1 MTTSAR
7 VLTSNSISTTST
19 GIIESDIAYVYDVI
33 LDESNEYSK
42 KQNLNCAGN
51 GAIRFRKLGDTSR
64 ADKDLKHAFPYDNN
78 IKTLPVRN
86 EQVEIVNLGG
96 VFYYKQLVITENPS
110 DTSAGVEIGQKFEP
124 ENDTSLNG
132 PQTYQNVQK
141 TGIARSNGN
150 STSQEY
156 DGWGEYYN
164 PNPYVHKLKLYEGDT
179 LIESRFGQSIRFS
192 GYNNTLK
199 KLAPTIVIRNREN
212 SENQNISTSN
222 SVTEDIN
229 KDGSVIVLS
238 SGENQ
243 LNFQPGILNDKGITN
258 FETTP
263 QTFKDYPSKLIGDQ
277 ILINSGRIIL
287 SSKSAEMILYSKK
300 TLGFIT
306 DSRVSFDVKL
316 GLRGTFGGNSF
327 LQFGEGKN
335 FEIFTNN
342 GKIQLGGV
350 DQDTNVE
357 PLVLGNKLIKVFED
371 LIDAITTQQYLTPSG
386 PSKPSPENKP
396 IFDSIKTRLKE
407 ILSKYNTTI

>member
-1 MTTSAR
+1 MSTNAR

-19 GIIESDIAYVYDVI
+19 GTIESDIAYVYDVI

-42 KQNLNCAGN
+42 KENLNCAGN

-86 EQVEIVNLGG
+86 EQIEIVNLGG

-110 DTSAGVEIGQKFEP
+110 DTSAGVEIGQKFAP

-212 SENQNISTSN
+212 SENQNISTAN

-243 LNFQPGILNDKGITN
+243 LNFQPGSVDDKGKSDFTTKPES
-258 FETTP
+258 FEN
-263 QTFKDYPSKLIGDQ
+263 YPTKLIGDQ
-277 ILINSGRIIL
+277 ILISSARLIFSARNAKLFDL
-287 SSKSAEMILYSKK
+287 SI
-300 TLGFIT
+300 
-306 DSRVSFDVKL
+306 
-316 GLRGTFGGNSF
+316 
-327 LQFGEGKN
+327 
-335 FEIFTNN
+335 
-342 GKIQLGGV
+342 
-350 DQDTNVE
+350 
-357 PLVLGNKLIKVFED
+357 
-371 LIDAITTQQYLTPSG
+371 
-386 PSKPSPENKP
+386 
-396 IFDSIKTRLKE
+396 
-407 ILSKYNTTI
+407 